1 MEDFVEDNLYRALK
15 YWVEV
20 NYPGRDISIQWLL
33 DEIESNCDFAVKKE
47 EEREEEGS
55 YSYWRGEDIW

>member
-1 MEDFVEDNLYRALK
+1 MENFVEDNLYRALK

-20 NYPGRDISIQWLL
+20 NYPGRDINIQWLL
-33 DEIESNCDFAVKKE
+33 DEIKSNCDFATKKE
-47 EEREEEGS
+47 EEEDSYS

>member
-20 NYPGRDISIQWLL
+20 NYPGRDNGFWT
-33 DEIESNCDFAVKKE
+33 K
-47 EEREEEGS
+47 
-55 YSYWRGEDIW
+55 